1 MEESSHQHC
10 SFAQYTE
17 ADVPLPGILLRTVQS
32 VPRMPR
38 RVPSSVLGVG
48 SRTTKCKDLTV
59 SALMVF
65 AVGMSATAAAALHPV
80 AQHHHC
86 SSLTHWQLL
95 DGFISAPR
103 SCCSGCG
110 SQRFLPAARV
120 MPAPAAVLPQRRPWD
135 SLVLPVGWRAEL
147 DSPAQHCA
155 PALPQRLPWDALLLP
170 EGWRAELDA
179 PALGKN
185 TLAPAVMPF

>member
-1 MEESSHQHC
+1 MSTSISSTVC
-10 SFAQYTE
+10 PRAALSTAVTALCCKFSALPCFAVLCR
-17 ADVPLPGILLRTVQS
+17 AMSCVAGRCRCRSLPLPCILLRTVQS

-48 SRTTKCKDLTV
+48 SRNTQCKDLTV

-80 AQHHHC
+80 ALHHHC

-103 SCCSGCG
+103 SRCSGCG
-110 SQRFLPAARV
+110 SRRFLPTARV
-120 MPAPAAVLPQRRPWD
+120 MSLPSGGAIATAPFVCHV
-135 SLVLPVGWRAEL
+135 S
-147 DSPAQHCA
+147 
-155 PALPQRLPWDALLLP
+155 
-170 EGWRAELDA
+170 
-179 PALGKN
+179 
-185 TLAPAVMPF
+185 